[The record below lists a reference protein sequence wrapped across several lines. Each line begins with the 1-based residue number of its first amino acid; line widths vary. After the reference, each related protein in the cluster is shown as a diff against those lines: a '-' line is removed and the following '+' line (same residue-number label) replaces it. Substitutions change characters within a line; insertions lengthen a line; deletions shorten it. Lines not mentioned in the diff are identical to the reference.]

1 MSMEAFY
8 EVAGISRQAFHAWL
22 RPTAKQQA
30 RTPQHLVVEMARNVR
45 RQYLPG
51 AGAREVYYY
60 IRNRHKTY
68 GSMLL
73 GWGKHSFEALC
84 LLSGLRIEHRRFVP
98 KTTVRG
104 DFVFPNRI
112 EGLEI
117 SDVNLI
123 WVSDICYLYGSNGLL
138 LGYATSLL
146 DLYSRKLLGLTFSQT
161 MHAAVTSQEVLRQ
174 AYTER
179 AKNKMPNLI
188 FHSDGGKQ
196 YIETKFLDALRQR
209 HVQSSMAESC
219 YENAFAEAFNDILK
233 NHILYDL
240 DLNSF
245 AQLKKQE
252 HFVKKCYNHHR
263 PHNSLHRM
271 TPVEF
276 EQHILTLQPG
286 QRTLLKVKVI
296 TSKI

>member
-30 RTPQHLVVEMARNVR
+30 RTPQHLVDEMARNVR

-51 AGAREVYYY
+51 AGAREVCYY
-60 IRNRHKTY
+60 IRNRYETY
-68 GSMLL
+68 DSM
-73 GWGKHSFEALC
+73 
-84 LLSGLRIEHRRFVP
+84 
-98 KTTVRG
+98 
-104 DFVFPNRI
+104 
-112 EGLEI
+112 
-117 SDVNLI
+117 
-123 WVSDICYLYGSNGLL
+123 
-138 LGYATSLL
+138 
-146 DLYSRKLLGLTFSQT
+146 LLGLTFSQT
-161 MHAAVTSQEVLRQ
+161 MRQ

-276 EQHILTLQPG
+276 EQHILTLQPC
-286 QRTLLKVKVI
+286 QRTLLKIKVI